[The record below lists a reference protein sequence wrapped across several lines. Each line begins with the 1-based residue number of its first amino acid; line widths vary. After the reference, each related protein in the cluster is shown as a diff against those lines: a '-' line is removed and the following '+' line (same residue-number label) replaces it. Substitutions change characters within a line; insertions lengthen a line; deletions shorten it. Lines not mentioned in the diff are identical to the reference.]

1 MIQGTENQ
9 DIQIQPTKARQWRR
23 PVLATLFMA
32 GVCYISYSLLAASS
46 AQASLVLPKDQVQL
60 AIVERGSF
68 TRDLSVQGRVVAA
81 NAPTLF
87 SQEAGQVQYLKQP
100 GEAVQLGDLLAVV
113 SSPAL
118 DNELEQQR
126 ALLASMESD
135 FERSTL
141 LARELQLD
149 MEQVQNT
156 AHVNLV
162 AAKRELAR
170 AEQSIKVGVI
180 RQLDYDVAK
189 DKLLQ
194 AELEFDHAKR
204 KVALASD
211 KLNFEKKVGSV
222 RLSSS
227 GFSSG

>member
-135 FERSTL
+135 
-141 LARELQLD
+141 
-149 MEQVQNT
+149 
-156 AHVNLV
+156 
-162 AAKRELAR
+162 
-170 AEQSIKVGVI
+170 
-180 RQLDYDVAK
+180 
-189 DKLLQ
+189 
-194 AELEFDHAKR
+194 
-204 KVALASD
+204 
-211 KLNFEKKVGSV
+211 
-222 RLSSS
+222 LSLIHI
-227 GFSSG
+227 